1 MQADTVIGGYQMPKG
16 SVVIRVGHSM
26 SNDPNNFDNPEKFVP
41 ERWLRDSEQRHR
53 AHSFAN
59 LPWGHGARFAL
70 TTRLLN

>member
-1 MQADTVIGGYQMPKG
+1 MQADTVIGGYRMPKG

-26 SNDPNNFDNPEKFVP
+26 SNDPNNFDDPDKFIP
-41 ERWLRDSEQRHR
+41 ERWLRDSEQRHS

-70 TTRLLN
+70 TSRTLT